1 MPGKPAAVFRRSP
14 FDGENHDQYES
25 PCPCSRYRTGYL
37 RARVKPS
44 GSRTLT
50 GSACGFAGASAGTL
64 LNGDDAG
71 STKWLV
77 VCFQVTSFG
86 AAEAGAAA
94 TTSTATATSAERRPT
109 PASLGQSSPRRRPSP
124 PPQPPRPGSGPPSQS
139 H

>member
-64 LNGDDAG
+64 LNGDDPG

-77 VCFQVTSFG
+77 GGFPGASFG
-86 AAEAGAAA
+86 AAAGGGAPAGG
-94 TTSTATATSAERRPT
+94 TART
-109 PASLGQSSPRRRPSP
+109 
-124 PPQPPRPGSGPPSQS
+124 
-139 H
+139 